1 MNYKN
6 RYHMKNTT
14 HIILTL
20 CILALPGC
28 ATLNPLLADLK
39 PIIEDLK
46 PAINDLDV
54 EGIAKDALCDL
65 YVREG
70 REQAEQA
77 FTHDWLFF
85 AGLFQTPPDPAA
97 DLLWAQEKIAALG
110 AITITKP
117 KGQSSATALCM
128 VVAFPHDFKDRSIEQ
143 RAAVTLHELGH
154 LVEQKRVGCKPWLAN
169 YAKASGR
176 TWKEATAYAL
186 KDAVSERYGVSPATI
201 TKEQQRRVEEFP
213 EEYMLSHVIDSAC
226 AERIFTGVRKA
237 LRDRTGV

>member
-1 MNYKN
+1 MNN
-6 RYHMKNTT
+6 PTRTL
-14 HIILTL
+14 LTL
-20 CILALPGC
+20 CALTFSGC
-28 ATLNPLLADLK
+28 ATLRPLLADLK

-54 EGIAKDALCDL
+54 EGIAKQALCDL

-77 FTHDWLFF
+77 FTYDWPVFAPLFK
-85 AGLFQTPPDPAA
+85 TPPDPAA
-97 DLLWAQEKIAALG
+97 DLLWAQEQIAPLG

-117 KGQSSATALCM
+117 KGQTSASAVCM
-128 VVAFPHDFKDRSIEQ
+128 VVAFPSDFTERSIEQ
-143 RAAVTLHELGH
+143 QAAVTIHELGH
-154 LVEQKRVGCKPWLAN
+154 LKEQERVGCTAWLAS

-186 KDAVSERYGVSPATI
+186 KDAASERYGVSPAKI
-201 TKEQQRRVEEFP
+201 AKEQQRRVEKFP
-213 EEYMLSHVIDSAC
+213 DSYMLSHVIDSKC
-226 AERIFTGVRKA
+226 VERIFTGVRKA